1 MSHFYD
7 QEGNPHHFVPK
18 KDGSGN
24 RPSTIKDCR
33 ANGWL
38 PSVTTVLNILRK
50 PGLENWMITQAVH
63 AVVTAPNELGESLD
77 AKIIRVL
84 ETERQQDEEA
94 RIARDLG
101 TDIHNGLEAL
111 FKGEQIH
118 DDLRPWIEPAY
129 LHLRDL
135 CKPLH
140 VERVLV
146 GDGYA
151 GKCDLIGEMPS
162 QDLILDWKTT
172 KKLPEKKSWPEHV
185 YQCSAYAAAWH
196 NESAA
201 IIPSTIPLRPIATA
215 NCYISTLDC
224 GKFAFFF
231 NPDWQQAY
239 LEGFAPLVRHWRYAN
254 L

>member
-7 QEGNPHHFVPK
+7 REGNPHHFVPK
-18 KDGSGN
+18 KDGTGN
-24 RPSTIKDCR
+24 RPSTVRDCR
-33 ANGWL
+33 TNGWL
-38 PSVTTVLNILRK
+38 PSVTTILSILRK

-63 AVVTAPNELGESLD
+63 AVVTAPSELGESLD

-101 TDIHNGLEAL
+101 TDIHNGLESL

-135 CKPLH
+135 CKPIH
-140 VERVLV
+140 VEHVLV

-151 GKCDLIGEMPS
+151 GKCDLIGEMPN
-162 QDLILDWKTT
+162 QELIVDWKTT
-172 KKLPEKKSWPEHV
+172 KKLPEKGSWFEHV
-185 YQCSAYAAAWH
+185 LQLAAYAKARAT
-196 NESAA
+196 E
-201 IIPSTIPLRPIATA
+201 PLVTA
-215 NCYISTLDC
+215 NCYISTFDC

-239 LEGFAPLVRHWRYAN
+239 TEGFAPLVKHWRYAN